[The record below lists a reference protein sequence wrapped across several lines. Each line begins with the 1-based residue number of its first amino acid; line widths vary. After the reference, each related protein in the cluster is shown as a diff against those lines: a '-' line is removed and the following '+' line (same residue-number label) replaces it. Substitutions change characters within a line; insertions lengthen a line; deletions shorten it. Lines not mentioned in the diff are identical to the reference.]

1 MSSSLR
7 DQLLAA
13 GLATKKQAK
22 QADHSRR
29 QEKKARQQSNKSTS
43 ARVLTPADLA
53 REAAE
58 RKAEKDR
65 KLNEKRE
72 AQRIKKE
79 VQAQVRQLVES
90 NRVDRKDGELTY
102 RFKLGNRIEKI
113 YVTEKIQ
120 KGLASGELG
129 IVRLANLFEVVP
141 AEAAIKIA
149 QRDASALIQLLD
161 TQSGQTADPE
171 DPYADF
177 QVPDDL
183 IW

>member
-29 QEKKARQQSNKSTS
+29 QQKKARQQSGKNNS
-43 ARVLTPADLA
+43 AKIVTPADLA

-72 AQRIKKE
+72 AQRIRKE
-79 VQAQVRQLVES
+79 RQAQIRQLVES
-90 NRVDRKDGELTY
+90 NRLDRKDGDLTY
-102 RFKLGNRIEKI
+102 RFKLGSRIEKI

-120 KGLASGELG
+120 KGLARGELG

-141 AEAAIKIA
+141 AEAARKIA
-149 QRDASALIQLLD
+149 ERDASALVQLLNPGSD
-161 TQSGQTADPE
+161 PADAE
-171 DPYADF
+171 DPYADY